1 MEYTEEIINNLIKV
15 EKIISTPPRR
25 EFKFIGM
32 HFRNDFGL
40 TSVDEEKSFHVFMRK
55 HSEYQENFSIGLI
68 YLPAERS
75 SIQLIRFNGN
85 HGEVVDNPLNPHPH
99 RDFHIHKITP
109 KLIEEEINDPKLV
122 EVTDKYGSFEQAFRY
137 FCKYINIINAESF
150 FPELDQPNLFE
161 DSNDTEV

>member
-1 MEYTEEIINNLIKV
+1 MEYTEEIINNLIK
-15 EKIISTPPRR
+15 EKKIITSPPRR
-25 EFKFIGM
+25 EFKLAGM
-32 HFRNDFGL
+32 HLRNDFGL
-40 TSVDEEKSFHVFMRK
+40 TSVDEERSFHVFVRK

-68 YLPAERS
+68 YLPEDRS

-85 HGEVVDNPLNPHPH
+85 HGEVVENPLNPHPH

-109 KLIEEEINDPKLV
+109 KLIDEEINDPKLV

-137 FCKYINIINAESF
+137 FCKYISIINAESY

-161 DSNDTEV
+161 DRNDTEV